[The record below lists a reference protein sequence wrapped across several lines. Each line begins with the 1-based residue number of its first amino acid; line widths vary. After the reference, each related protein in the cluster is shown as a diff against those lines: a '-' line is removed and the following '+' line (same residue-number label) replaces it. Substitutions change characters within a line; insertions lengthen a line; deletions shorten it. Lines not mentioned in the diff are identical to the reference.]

1 MVMEFEGTRW
11 TSNNPA
17 PFSRAPGA
25 GRGLG
30 EDISRRPR
38 QAATTDFE
46 SGFAAEPADS
56 ELVFSPQ
63 LVKAA
68 KPFVVKKLPVSQGEV
83 PAALIQFYLTDRGGM
98 NQERFDKGVRDR
110 LRAEGF
116 KTSRATR
123 FEPLQVS
130 WKWERK
136 DDFYFPVVAAP
147 ASVAGLR
154 YAGNALK
161 LPVYNPSS
169 ADLAKL
175 PTQLYRYTVA
185 VTSAQNQMSDA
196 DAAKVLTVLTQALSM
211 ILTPAQAYAKVYV
224 TLRGSV
230 PSVFD
235 GGTIGPSLDPEVA
248 TSTETGTTS
257 KVVKAGFY
265 SVALIA
271 LYNLFATSR

>member
-17 PFSRAPGA
+17 PFSRAPGG

-56 ELVFSPQ
+56 EMVFSPQ

-68 KPFVVKKLPVSQGEV
+68 KPFVVKKLPVAQGEV
-83 PAALIQFYLTDRGGM
+83 PAALVQFYLTDRGGM
-98 NQERFDKGVRDR
+98 SQERFDTGVGDR

-116 KTSRATR
+116 VTSRASR

-136 DDFYFPVVAAP
+136 DDFYFPVVSAP
-147 ASVAGLR
+147 AGIAGLR
-154 YAGNALK
+154 YAGNAIK

-169 ADLAKL
+169 ADLASL
-175 PTQLYRYTVA
+175 PTQLYVYTMA
-185 VTSAQNQMSDA
+185 VTSAQRQMTDA
-196 DAAKVLTVLTQALSM
+196 DAAKLLTVLTQTLSTT
-211 ILTPAQAYAKVYV
+211 LSAAQAYAKVYV
-224 TLRGSV
+224 TLRGSD
-230 PSVFD
+230 PAVFD
-235 GGTIGPSLDPEVA
+235 GPKPGPTPIA
-248 TSTETGTTS
+248 
-257 KVVKAGFY
+257 KAGFY
-265 SVALIA
+265 SVALIL
-271 LYNLFATSR
+271 LYNLIGPHA